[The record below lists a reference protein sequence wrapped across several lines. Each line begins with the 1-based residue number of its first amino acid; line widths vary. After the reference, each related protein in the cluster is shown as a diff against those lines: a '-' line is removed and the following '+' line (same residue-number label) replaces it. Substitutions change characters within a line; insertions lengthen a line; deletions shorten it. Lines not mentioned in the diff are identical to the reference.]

1 MGIFPDFIK
10 WRGGNKW
17 PTGKIT
23 ATRKDVE
30 DLMIPPDDAERKIE
44 WSGILSVFYL
54 TRVVRVDS

>member
-30 DLMIPPDDAERKIE
+30 DLMIPPDDAERK
-44 WSGILSVFYL
+44 LD
-54 TRVVRVDS
+54 RVVCCFLPDKGCES